1 MCHAGFCCDDTLVI
15 GIELKRRSRTDPE
28 DKSLCLFRKRYLYCL
43 PVRRKC
49 SPYINN
55 KVYIRIKFIRP
66 SEITSVLV
74 VTQFSHWA

>member
-1 MCHAGFCCDDTLVI
+1 MCRAGFCCEDTLVI
-15 GIELKRRSRTDPE
+15 DIELKRSRTNPE
-28 DKSLCLFRKRYLYCL
+28 DKSLCFVRKRYLYCL

-55 KVYIRIKFIRP
+55 KVYIKINFIHP